1 MGTCVSKLSAWKSSI
16 ANTFGTHD
24 FHVGY
29 EVFQVAKI
37 EEIVEAVEELE
48 CKLQSKHY
56 NECKQLVNEVLDYWA
71 KIYPQLEWTW
81 YDEED
86 NQLSEELLEA

>member
-1 MGTCVSKLSAWKSSI
+1 M
-16 ANTFGTHD
+16 
-24 FHVGY
+24 
-29 EVFQVAKI
+29 
-37 EEIVEAVEELE
+37 EAVEELE

-86 NQLSEELLEA
+86 NQLSEVRILPIAFGLTLRYLHYRNC